1 MAMSI
6 TVAGTPCAQ
15 SLPARL
21 AIPAKTIDKKST
33 DETESVV
40 AAGVDQ
46 FLPLKPDVF
55 EILLAL
61 KAAPRHGY
69 GILKI
74 LEARDISLPAS
85 LLYRKLRRLM
95 DDRWVAESRKKP
107 QAGSSDPRRRYYQ
120 LTPTGESVLRA
131 EAARIVELARSG
143 HVRRL
148 AQDAKIDN
156 A

>member
-1 MAMSI
+1 VPS
-6 TVAGTPCAQ
+6 
-15 SLPARL
+15 
-21 AIPAKTIDKKST
+21 
-33 DETESVV
+33 
-40 AAGVDQ
+40 VDQ

-74 LEARDISLPAS
+74 LESREIALPAS

-95 DDRWVAESRKKP
+95 DDGWVAESRAKS
-107 QAGSSDPRRRYYQ
+107 QAGNSDPRRRYYQ
-120 LTPTGESVLRA
+120 LTPKGESVLRA

-148 AQDAKIDN
+148 AQNAKIDN

>member
-1 MAMSI
+1 MPRGA
-6 TVAGTPCAQ
+6 VPDVE
-15 SLPARL
+15 R
-21 AIPAKTIDKKST
+21 
-33 DETESVV
+33 
-40 AAGVDQ
+40 

-61 KAAPRHGY
+61 KARHRHGY

-74 LEARDISLPAS
+74 LEARGVRLPAS

-95 DDRWVAESRKKP
+95 DDGWVVESPARTRAE
-107 QAGSSDPRRRYYQ
+107 AGDARRRYYQ
-120 LTPTGESVLRA
+120 LTPAGETVLRA

-143 HVRRL
+143 HVRKL
-148 AQDAKIDN
+148 AQDAKADH

>member
-1 MAMSI
+1 M
-6 TVAGTPCAQ
+6 
-15 SLPARL
+15 R
-21 AIPAKTIDKKST
+21 
-33 DETESVV
+33 
-40 AAGVDQ
+40 GVDE

-69 GILKI
+69 AILKI

-95 DDRWVAESRKKP
+95 DNGWVVESRAKL
-107 QAGSSDPRRRYYQ
+107 QTESSDPRRRYYQ
-120 LTPTGESVLRA
+120 LTAKGESILRA

>member
-1 MAMSI
+1 
-6 TVAGTPCAQ
+6 VAG
-15 SLPARL
+15 
-21 AIPAKTIDKKST
+21 I
-33 DETESVV
+33 
-40 AAGVDQ
+40 DQ

-69 GILKI
+69 AILKI
-74 LEARDISLPAS
+74 LESREIALPAS

-95 DDRWVAESRKKP
+95 DDGWVAESKAKP
-107 QAGSSDPRRRYYQ
+107 PADSHDPRRRYYQ
-120 LTPTGESVLRA
+120 LTPKGESVLRA

-148 AQDAKIDN
+148 AQDAKTDH

>member
-1 MAMSI
+1 MPVS
-6 TVAGTPCAQ
+6 
-15 SLPARL
+15 
-21 AIPAKTIDKKST
+21 AKQI
-33 DETESVV
+33 EHH
-40 AAGVDQ
+40 
-46 FLPLKPDVF
+46 LPLKPDVF

-61 KAAPRHGY
+61 KGGHRHGY

-74 LEARDISLPAS
+74 LDARDIKLPAS

-95 DDRWVAESRKKP
+95 DDGWVVESAARTQAE
-107 QAGSSDPRRRYYQ
+107 AGDPRRRYYQ
-120 LTPTGESVLRA
+120 ITSRGQAVLRA

-148 AQDAKIDN
+148 AQDAKADN